1 MTELEA
7 RTILENYREADDDTG
22 EEYGH
27 KIIRCL
33 GGDNDGYIFECKSDG
48 YLDLNAGVL
57 VKSTNATYQVAVYP
71 DETVICLPQ

>member
-1 MTELEA
+1 MTEFEA

-27 KIIRCL
+27 NISRCR
-33 GGDNDGYIFECKSDG
+33 GSDNDGYIFECKSNG
-48 YLDLNAGVL
+48 YLDLKTGMF

-71 DETVICLPQ
+71 DGTVICLPQ

>member
-57 VKSTNATYQVAVYP
+57 VKSTNVTYQVAVYP